1 MSKFKPIQTTM
12 NRLSQINII
21 DGQFIIAQDEP
32 AIYADMNG
40 ERIKIGDTKDSQLMH
55 IPSGNQVSLL
65 DLTANGANYNASEG
79 VYISHALQGSSI
91 CRTNLIDFTNISK
104 IYIEGSTRNDGGG
117 VVNIAYFYI
126 TPDIQSSLDSSTWT
140 EMGRS
145 KSSSK
150 TPFEKIELDVTNI
163 KGENYLYFA
172 ILHESGGVY
181 TSFLYLNSISWVYSI
196 QGQSGGGVEY
206 TPGYGIAFEINE
218 DGSVSINNTGV
229 DVEII
234 DNYWYINHENTGIK
248 ALGEDGIDGKTP
260 TIEIDPDTKMWII
273 NGVST
278 GIVAEAESITQ
289 SEYQDMINLLDS
301 INTKIEQVLNTGV

>member
-12 NRLSQINII
+12 NRLSQINIR

-32 AIYADMNG
+32 AIYADMSG
-40 ERIKIGDTKDSQLMH
+40 ERIKIGDTKDSQS
-55 IPSGNQVSLL
+55 INVPSGDQINLL
-65 DLTANGANYNASEG
+65 NLIANGANYSTSEG
-79 VYISHALQGSSI
+79 IWIKHDYQGSTI
-91 CRTNLIDFTNISK
+91 CRTDLIDFTNISK
-104 IYIEGSTRNDGGG
+104 IYIKDSTKNNGAGI
-117 VVNIAYFYI
+117 VNVAYVYI
-126 TPDIQSSLDSSTWT
+126 TPDIQAGLDSSIWT
-140 EMGRS
+140 EIGRS
-145 KSSSK
+145 NSNTK
-150 TPFEKIELDVTNI
+150 TPFEFELDVTNI

-172 ILHESGGVY
+172 ILHESSGAY
-181 TSFLYLNSISWVYSI
+181 TSYLYLNSISWVYSI

-206 TPGYGIAFEINE
+206 IPGNGIAFEINE

-301 INTKIEQVLNTGV
+301 INTKIEQVLDTGV

>member
-12 NRLSQINII
+12 KKLSQIEIM

-32 AIYADMNG
+32 AIYADMSG
-40 ERIKIGDTKDSQLMH
+40 ERIKIGDTKDSQS
-55 IPSGNQVSLL
+55 INVPSGDQINLL
-65 DLTANGANYNASEG
+65 NLIANGANYSASEG
-79 VYISHALQGSSI
+79 IWISHDYQGSTI
-91 CRTNLIDFTNISK
+91 CRTDLIDFTNISK
-104 IYIEGSTRNDGGG
+104 IYIKGSTKNNGAGI
-117 VVNIAYFYI
+117 VNVAYIYI
-126 TPDIQSSLDSSTWT
+126 TPDIQSGLDVQTWT
-140 EMGRS
+140 EMSRS
-145 KSSSK
+145 KLNTK
-150 TPFEKIELDVTNI
+150 TPFEFELDVSSI
-163 KGENYLYFA
+163 KGDNYLYFA
-172 ILHESGGVY
+172 ILHESGGAY
-181 TSFLYLNSISWVYSI
+181 TSYLYLNSISWVYSI

-206 TPGYGIAFEINE
+206 IPGNGIAFEVNE

-248 ALGEDGIDGKTP
+248 ALGEDGIDGETP

>member
-12 NRLSQINII
+12 NKLSQINII

-32 AIYADMNG
+32 AIYADMSG
-40 ERIKIGDTKDSQLMH
+40 ERIKIGDTKDSQS
-55 IPSGNQVSLL
+55 INVPSGDQINLL
-65 DLTANGANYNASEG
+65 NLIANGANYSTSEG
-79 VYISHALQGSSI
+79 IWISHDYQGSSI
-91 CRTNLIDFTNISK
+91 CRTDLIDFTNISK
-104 IYIEGSTRNDGGG
+104 IYIKGSTKNNGAGI
-117 VVNIAYFYI
+117 VNVAYVYI
-126 TPDIQSSLDSSTWT
+126 TPDIQSGLDSSIWT
-140 EMGRS
+140 EIGRS
-145 KSSSK
+145 NSNTK
-150 TPFEKIELDVTNI
+150 TPFEFELDVTNI

-206 TPGYGIAFEINE
+206 IPGNGIAFEINE

-301 INTKIEQVLNTGV
+301 INTKIEQVLDTGV

>member
-12 NRLSQINII
+12 NKLSQINII

-32 AIYADMNG
+32 AIYADMSG
-40 ERIKIGDTKDSQLMH
+40 ERIKIGDTKDSQS
-55 IPSGNQVSLL
+55 INVPSGDQINLL
-65 DLTANGANYNASEG
+65 NLIANGANYSTSEG
-79 VYISHALQGSSI
+79 IWIKHDYQGSSI
-91 CRTNLIDFTNISK
+91 CRTDLIDFTNISK
-104 IYIEGSTRNDGGG
+104 IYIKGSTKNNGAGI
-117 VVNIAYFYI
+117 VNVAYVYI
-126 TPDIQSSLDSSTWT
+126 TPDIQSGLDSSIWT
-140 EMGRS
+140 EIGRS
-145 KSSSK
+145 NSNSK
-150 TPFEKIELDVTNI
+150 TPFEFELDVTNI

-172 ILHESGGVY
+172 ILHESGGAY
-181 TSFLYLNSISWVYSI
+181 TSYLYLNSISWVYSI

-206 TPGYGIAFEINE
+206 IPGNGIAFEVNE

-234 DNYWYINHENTGIK
+234 DNYWYINHENTGVK
-248 ALGEDGIDGKTP
+248 ALGEDGKDGITP
-260 TIEIDPDTKMWII
+260 TIEIDPDTKIWMI

-301 INTKIEQVLNTGV
+301 INTKIEQVLDTGV

>member
-40 ERIKIGDTKDSQLMH
+40 ERIKIGDTKDSQS
-55 IPSGNQVSLL
+55 INVPSGDQINLL
-65 DLTANGANYNASEG
+65 NLIANGANYSTSEG
-79 VYISHALQGSSI
+79 IWIKHDYQGSTI
-91 CRTNLIDFTNISK
+91 CRTDLIDFTNISK
-104 IYIEGSTRNDGGG
+104 IYIKGSTKNNGAGI
-117 VVNIAYFYI
+117 VNVAYVYI
-126 TPDIQSSLDSSTWT
+126 TPDIQSGLDSSIWT
-140 EMGRS
+140 EIGRS
-145 KSSSK
+145 NSNSK
-150 TPFEKIELDVTNI
+150 TPFEFELDVTNI

-172 ILHESGGVY
+172 ILHESSGSY
-181 TSFLYLNSISWVYSI
+181 TSYLYLNSISWVYSI

-206 TPGYGIAFEINE
+206 IPGNGIAFEVNE

-248 ALGEDGIDGKTP
+248 ALGEDGIDGETP

-273 NGVST
+273 NGIST

-301 INTKIEQVLNTGV
+301 INTKIEQVLDTGV

>member
-32 AIYADMNG
+32 AIYADMSG
-40 ERIKIGDTKDSQLMH
+40 ERIKIGDTKDSQS
-55 IPSGNQVSLL
+55 INVPSGDQINLL
-65 DLTANGANYNASEG
+65 NLIANGANYSTSEG
-79 VYISHALQGSSI
+79 IWIKHDYQGSTI
-91 CRTNLIDFTNISK
+91 CRTDLIDFTNISK
-104 IYIEGSTRNDGGG
+104 IYIKGSTKNNGAGI
-117 VVNIAYFYI
+117 VNVAYIYI
-126 TPDIQSSLDSSTWT
+126 TPDIQSGLDSSIWT
-140 EMGRS
+140 EIGRS
-145 KSSSK
+145 NSNSK
-150 TPFEKIELDVTNI
+150 TPFEFELDVTDI

-172 ILHESGGVY
+172 ILHESSGSY
-181 TSFLYLNSISWVYSI
+181 TSYLYLDSISWVYSI

-206 TPGYGIAFEINE
+206 IPGNGIAFEINE

>member
-12 NRLSQINII
+12 NKLSQINII

-32 AIYADMNG
+32 AIYADMSG
-40 ERIKIGDTKDSQLMH
+40 ERIKIGDTKDSQS
-55 IPSGNQVSLL
+55 INVPSGDQINLL
-65 DLTANGANYNASEG
+65 NLIDNGANYSTSEG
-79 VYISHALQGSSI
+79 IWIKHDYQGSTI
-91 CRTNLIDFTNISK
+91 CRTDLIDFTNISK
-104 IYIEGSTRNDGGG
+104 IYINGSTKNNGAGI
-117 VVNIAYFYI
+117 VNVAYVYI
-126 TPDIQSSLDSSTWT
+126 TPDIQSGLDSSIWT
-140 EMGRS
+140 EIGRS
-145 KSSSK
+145 NSSSK
-150 TPFEKIELDVTNI
+150 TEFKFELDVTDI

-172 ILHESGGVY
+172 ILHESSGAY
-181 TSFLYLNSISWVYSI
+181 TSYLYLNSISWVYSI

-301 INTKIEQVLNTGV
+301 INTKIEQVLDTGV

>member
-32 AIYADMNG
+32 AIYADMSG
-40 ERIKIGDTKDSQLMH
+40 ERIKIGDTKDSQS
-55 IPSGNQVSLL
+55 INVPSGDQINLL
-65 DLTANGANYNASEG
+65 NLIANGANYSTSEG
-79 VYISHALQGSSI
+79 IWIKHDYQGSTI
-91 CRTNLIDFTNISK
+91 CRTDLIDFTNISK
-104 IYIEGSTRNDGGG
+104 IYIKGSTKNNGAGI
-117 VVNIAYFYI
+117 VNVAYIYI
-126 TPDIQSSLDSSTWT
+126 TPDIQSGLDSSIWT
-140 EMGRS
+140 EIGRS
-145 KSSSK
+145 NSNSK
-150 TPFEKIELDVTNI
+150 TPFEFELDVTDI

-172 ILHESGGVY
+172 ILHESSGAY
-181 TSFLYLNSISWVYSI
+181 TSYLYLDSISWVYSI

-206 TPGYGIAFEINE
+206 IPGNGIAFEINE

>member
-40 ERIKIGDTKDSQLMH
+40 ERIKIGDTKDSQS
-55 IPSGNQVSLL
+55 INVPSGDQINLL
-65 DLTANGANYNASEG
+65 NLIANGANYSTSEG
-79 VYISHALQGSSI
+79 IWISHDYQGSTI
-91 CRTNLIDFTNISK
+91 CRTDLIDFTNISK
-104 IYIEGSTRNDGGG
+104 IYIKGSTKNNGAGI
-117 VVNIAYFYI
+117 VNVAYIYI
-126 TPDIQSSLDSSTWT
+126 TPDIQSGLDIQTWT
-140 EMGRS
+140 EMSRS
-145 KSSSK
+145 KLNTK
-150 TPFEKIELDVTNI
+150 TPFEFELDVSSI
-163 KGENYLYFA
+163 KGDNYLYFA
-172 ILHESGGVY
+172 ILHESGGAY
-181 TSFLYLNSISWVYSI
+181 TSYLYLNSISWVYSI

-206 TPGYGIAFEINE
+206 IPGNGIAFEINE
-218 DGSVSINNTGV
+218 DGTVSINNTGV

-248 ALGEDGIDGKTP
+248 ALGEDGKDGETP

-273 NGVST
+273 NGIST

>member
-12 NRLSQINII
+12 NKLSQINII

-32 AIYADMNG
+32 AIYADMSG
-40 ERIKIGDTKDSQLMH
+40 ERIKIGDTKDSQS
-55 IPSGNQVSLL
+55 INVPSGDQINLL
-65 DLTANGANYNASEG
+65 NLIANGANYSTSEG
-79 VYISHALQGSSI
+79 IWIKHDYQGSTI
-91 CRTNLIDFTNISK
+91 CRTDLIDFTNISK
-104 IYIEGSTRNDGGG
+104 IYIKGSTKNNGAGI
-117 VVNIAYFYI
+117 VNVAYIYV
-126 TPDIQSSLDSSTWT
+126 TPDIQSGLDSSIWT
-140 EMGRS
+140 EIGRS
-145 KSSSK
+145 NSNSN
-150 TPFEKIELDVTNI
+150 TPFEFELDVTNI

-248 ALGEDGIDGKTP
+248 ALGEDGIDGETP

-301 INTKIEQVLNTGV
+301 INTKIEQVLDTGV